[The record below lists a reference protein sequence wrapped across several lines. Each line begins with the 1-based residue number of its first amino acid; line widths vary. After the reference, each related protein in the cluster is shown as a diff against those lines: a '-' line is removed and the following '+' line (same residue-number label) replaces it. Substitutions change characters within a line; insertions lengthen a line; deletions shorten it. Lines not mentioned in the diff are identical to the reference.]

1 MPYLPLQLP
10 AFLAELAGR
19 LSTSYY
25 HREYALV
32 TDAYEAMSHGLTSR
46 NSLYFDSRFTALP
59 EYQPGG
65 TGARRRRPTPF
76 EAVVET
82 ARRLRDLNT
91 LEDSLRGT
99 DCGALLGGS
108 CSYGRFFNI
117 VGQSEGSA
125 SDLDLLIVAPDNDA
139 LREIVLSALAGFALD
154 TSAVASSKARLRDY
168 LDYSTPTKSEF
179 VVFSHK
185 VPLWTRNDDPLLAD
199 INIDASYNLSLH
211 LMPQLVADQIMLADV
226 PLITTASAGSERYV
240 TDFRETPAA
249 RTDHQRSFSGKNIRI
264 PLREDGFRDSYAR
277 RTVAFKIG
285 DGDQYFPGMFQ
296 NLILPL
302 FDVRWVRRV
311 FVGRLTPSG
320 GKWLSG
326 CVTSVGSDP
335 TIFYASVCRTRDVP
349 SLLRTSFAAWMGVR
363 ICHDRAS
370 RLHSCPFQP
379 SAFEPYRA
387 SSYSSTWYTIIT
399 DARVCFWSD

>member
-1 MPYLPLQLP
+1 MLTDLDAIHQSADWDRAARLYLQCLEAIADPDMPYLPLQLP

-32 TDAYEAMSHGLTSR
+32 TDAYEAMSHGFTSR

-125 SDLDLLIVAPDNDA
+125 SDLDLLIVASDNDA

-302 FDVRWVRRV
+302 FDVRWGPTSFRRSV
-311 FVGRLTPSG
+311 DTFRWKMVERLRYERRIRSN
-320 GKWLSG
+320 
-326 CVTSVGSDP
+326 D
-335 TIFYASVCRTRDVP
+335 
-349 SLLRTSFAAWMGVR
+349 LLRISLSHTRRAVFAPHVIRGL
-363 ICHDRAS
+363 DG
-370 RLHSCPFQP
+370 
-379 SAFEPYRA
+379 
-387 SSYSSTWYTIIT
+387 STYLP
-399 DARVCFWSD
+399 